1 MAKIQF
7 GDVVEDVV
15 TRDEWPLAK
24 ARATLKGETIAI
36 IGYGV
41 QGPGQALNLRDNGFN
56 VIVGQRKGT
65 KTWDKAVA
73 DGWKPGKTLFEI
85 EEAAK
90 RGTIIQYLLSD
101 AGQIALWPTI
111 RPHLTNGKCLYF
123 SHGFAITF
131 KDDSG
136 VVPPKNVD
144 VVLVAPKGSGTSL
157 RRLFLDGKG
166 LNSSYAIYQDATG
179 RAKERVISL
188 GIGVGSGYLFET
200 DFRKEV
206 LSDLTG
212 ERGVLMGAI
221 AGVFE
226 AQFKCLRAHG
236 HSPSEAFNETVEE
249 LTQSLMPLVAE
260 NGMDWMYANCSTT
273 AQRGALDWRHKF
285 REAVAPVY
293 EELYNSVA
301 TGNEARIV
309 ITSCSRPDYRARLEK
324 ELDALGN
331 EEIWRAGKAV
341 RALRP
346 GVGKGASAK
355 KAAAKS
361 KPKSKSAK
369 RKAAPAVKRRGA
381 AKRAAPAKRRSPAKK
396 RARR

>member
-1 MAKIQF
+1 MAQIKF
-7 GDVVEDVV
+7 GDVVENVI
-15 TRDEWPLAK
+15 TREEWPLEK
-24 ARATLKGETIAI
+24 ARETMKDETIAV

-56 VIVGQRKGT
+56 VIVGQRKGS
-65 KTWDKAVA
+65 KTFEKAVA
-73 DGWKPGKTLFEI
+73 DGWVEGETLFEI
-85 EEAAK
+85 EEAAR
-90 RGTIIQYLLSD
+90 RGTVIQYLLSD

-111 RPHLTNGKCLYF
+111 KKHLTAGKCLYF

-131 KDDSG
+131 KDETG
-136 VVPPKNVD
+136 VVPPPEVD

-157 RRLFLDGKG
+157 RRLFVAGRG
-166 LNSSYAIYQDATG
+166 LNSSFAIFQDATG
-179 RAKERVISL
+179 RAKERVVSL

-200 DFRKEV
+200 TFQKEV
-206 LSDLTG
+206 YSDLTG

-226 AQFKCLRAHG
+226 AQYNALRKHG

-293 EELYNSVA
+293 DELYESVRS
-301 TGNEARIV
+301 GNEARIV
-309 ITSCSRPDYRARLEK
+309 IESCSRDDYRARLEA

-331 EEIWRAGKAV
+331 EEIWRTGRQV
-341 RALRP
+341 RKLRP
-346 GVGKGASAK
+346 GASEAPVPGASEAPVK
-355 KAAAKS
+355 DAN
-361 KPKSKSAK
+361 SATNAGSRVEVTHK
-369 RKAAPAVKRRGA
+369 
-381 AKRAAPAKRRSPAKK
+381 
-396 RARR
+396 